1 MEEANEIAKE
11 LYSIKNAICSN
22 FQAIIYFDEP
32 FYSLTVFVELYLLW
46 NISKIINDKIILIIG
61 VNVILFYSLID
72 KKYIK
77 YFYKINVNLI
87 ILISK
92 NLRSYFLK
100 RVIFNKYVNFS
111 LFYIFIL

>member
-11 LYSIKNAICSN
+11 LYLIKNAICSN

-32 FYSLTVFVELYLLW
+32 FYTLTVFVELYLLW

-72 KKYIK
+72 KKYPIFLFRARMFVKEMIEGILSAILVFIPK
-77 YFYKINVNLI
+77 YKEVQKTQQN
-87 ILISK
+87 
-92 NLRSYFLK
+92 
-100 RVIFNKYVNFS
+100 
-111 LFYIFIL
+111 